1 MKKPIIPLIF
11 FLLSLTSCSI
21 LNNDSNIYSKKEW
34 INAYKKYTILQ
45 TMKKSGI
52 DLNKDNSGVI
62 QFEILGANT
71 QTVKE
76 IDSLSTKY
84 SQEILSSASY
94 FEGKPIIIMSLDLYT
109 SKRLDQTAKNSFKK

>member
-1 MKKPIIPLIF
+1 MKKLIIPLVC

-21 LNNDSNIYSKKEW
+21 LNNDSNVYSKKEW
-34 INAYKKYTILQ
+34 INAYKKYTIIQ

-52 DLNKDNSGVI
+52 DLNKDNSGAI
-62 QFEILGANT
+62 QFEILGTNT
-71 QTVKE
+71 QTIKE

-109 SKRLDQTAKNSFKK
+109 SRRLNQTAKNSFKK